1 MYLNCHTAYSYRF
14 GTFSEEELLG
24 EAQRM
29 GITSLALTDVHSTSA
44 CLNFIRRAP
53 NYGIRPVVGI
63 DFREQGRGQYFGL
76 AKNNQGYYE
85 LNTFLAE
92 IRHNKAKVPIQA
104 PWFENAFIIYDFA
117 YAIQHPCLHP
127 ERLAPH
133 EFIGVNP
140 AQIAQLLRHTYRRSD
155 RMIAY
160 QSVTFRNKR
169 DYSTHRLLR
178 AIQKNTL
185 LSKLSQT
192 EQATYDEIFRPPSQ
206 VRQCFSGYELWLNR
220 SQKILDQCHIEF
232 DFSPGRPPQNQQSY
246 TGDKHNDV
254 QLLRQL
260 CNDNISHRYSH
271 QEKSVIQQRVDQEID
286 VIQQMDF
293 VPYFLINW
301 DIVQHAQKQGFFYV
315 GRGSGANSI
324 LAYLLGITNVDPIE
338 LDLYFE
344 RFINVYRKNPPD
356 FDIDFS
362 WRDRQAITDYI
373 FKRFKNVALLGAYNT
388 FQYRAALREMGKV
401 FGLPKDEID
410 RLIDGRY
417 TSSRLDEISQL
428 TLRYAHYIHDM
439 PNHLSI
445 HSSGILIAEKHIH
458 HYAST
463 DLPPK
468 GFPTA
473 HFDMHIAEDVGLFK
487 YDILGQRGL
496 AKIKETIQLIHQNQP
511 DNPPHPIDDIQ
522 HFKQDPRINQKI
534 AQGGC
539 VGCFYV
545 ESPAMRMLLSK
556 LQANDYLT
564 LVAASSVI
572 RPGVAR
578 SGMMR
583 EFILRHRLPERR
595 KEAHQV
601 LLEIMPDTY
610 GIMVYQEDVI
620 KVAHAFAH
628 LTLGEADVL
637 RRGMSGKYRSR
648 AEFRAIKTKFF
659 KNCTDLQYGQD
670 ITEEVWRQIESF
682 AGYAFA
688 KGHSASYAVESYQA
702 LYLKTYYPLESM
714 VAIINNGGGF
724 YRTEFY
730 IHEARMQGGEI
741 EGPCINNSVAETTLY
756 GKTIYLGF
764 SLIKDLQSSTIQQIL
779 EERKVGGA
787 FASFHDFS
795 SRLSIGLD
803 DVNRLIR
810 IRAFRDI
817 EPSKTELLWQA
828 QRIDQATKH
837 SNNQQQQRMFQTPIQ
852 QVNLVELPSLPV
864 EDAFDAMELLGFPL
878 INPFELI
885 AGPTE
890 AGLLA
895 QDLPNHIGKVVSVYG
910 YLVTIKN
917 TSTIHRDRMLFG
929 TFLDREGHFIDT
941 THFPEITKRYP
952 VLGRGV
958 YHLTGKVA
966 EEFGVISIEV
976 SQCSPLP
983 YVKDPRYST

>member
-63 DFREQGRGQYFGL
+63 DFREQGRRQYFGL

-104 PWFENAFIIYDFA
+104 PWFDNAFIIYDFS

-178 AIQKNTL
+178 AIHKNTL

-220 SQKILDQCHIEF
+220 SQKILDQCYIEF
-232 DFSPGRPPQNQQSY
+232 DFSSGRPPQNQRSY

-260 CNDNISHRYSH
+260 CNDKISHRYTH
-271 QEKSVIQQRVDQEID
+271 QEKSVIQQRVNQEID

-301 DIVQHAQKQGFFYV
+301 DIVQHARKQGFFYV

-362 WRDRQAITDYI
+362 WRDRQAITEYI

-534 AQGGC
+534 AKGGC
-539 VGCFYV
+539 IGCFYV

-648 AEFRAIKTKFF
+648 AEFQAIKTKFF
-659 KNCTDLQYGQD
+659 KNCADLQYGQD

-741 EGPCINNSVAETTLY
+741 EGPCINNSLAETTLY

-764 SLIKDLQSSTIQQIL
+764 SLIKDLQASTIQQIL
-779 EERKVGGA
+779 EERKVRGA
-787 FASFHDFS
+787 FTSFHDFS

-817 EPSKTELLWQA
+817 EHSKTELLWQA

-837 SNNQQQQRMFQTPIQ
+837 SGDQHQQRMFQTPIQ
-852 QVNLVELPSLPV
+852 QVSLVELPSLPV

-895 QDLPNHIGKVVSVYG
+895 KDLPNYIGKVVSVYG

-941 THFPEITKRYP
+941 THFPETAKRYP
-952 VLGRGV
+952 VLGRGI
-958 YHLTGKVA
+958 YHLTGRVT
-966 EEFGVISIEV
+966 EEFGVISVEV

-983 YVKDPRYST
+983 YVKDPRYSA